1 MIFDY
6 FDVFEGSIEFLM
18 ALGSIV
24 GMLGVIVGL
33 LGWLFLGQFKRHKM
47 IGVIIISVIL
57 LAVCGLNT
65 GMRYFRI

>member
-6 FDVFEGSIEFLM
+6 FDVFEESIEFLM

-24 GMLGVIVGL
+24 GMLGVIIGL

-65 GMRYFRI
+65 GMVYFRI

>member
-6 FDVFEGSIEFLM
+6 FDVFEESIEFLM

-65 GMRYFRI
+65 GMVYFRI